1 MSLINKGATLALFLA
16 LTMVI
21 DGVFGRFIVEKSSVT
36 ILSPLAMRSKHDAA
50 IANFGVP
57 NYGGYMIGSIVYAG
71 QGAFG
76 CDSFGKTF
84 KPKFPRPTI
93 LIIDRGGNCFISI
106 HMYLIFD
113 PN

>member
-1 MSLINKGATLALFLA
+1 MSLINKGATLALFLT
-16 LTMVI
+16 LTIVVN
-21 DGVFGRFIVEKSSVT
+21 GVFGRFIVEKSSVT

-57 NYGGYMIGSIVYAG
+57 NYGGYMIGSVVYAG

-76 CDSFGKTF
+76 CDSFDKTF

-106 HMYLIFD
+106 DMLHVNRF
-113 PN
+113 